1 MNFEQIVTDLK
12 NKVFHPVYFLAGEEP
27 YFIDEL
33 SDYIEKNILTEAEK
47 SFDQT
52 VFYGRDADAQTIF
65 NAARRYP
72 MLSAQ
77 QVIIV
82 KEAQNVR
89 DLVKEDGGKNKSAL
103 LTYLENPQ
111 RSSIL
116 VLCYKY
122 KKIDKRTALA
132 KALSKKA
139 VFFESAKLYEN
150 KIPDWIQHYLQ
161 KENYSIHP
169 KAALLLAEYLGS
181 DLAKIANELDKLMIS
196 IPPKSEI
203 SADDI
208 QKNIGISKDY
218 NVFELHN
225 AFGKKDVLK
234 INQIINYFAADPREH
249 PLVMTIGTLG
259 NYFSK
264 LMLYHSLADK
274 SKGTVAATLGVHPFF
289 VGDYERAAK
298 NYSLGKIKNIFSYLR
313 EYDLKSKGYEN
324 ISADEK
330 ELLREL
336 AFKIIH

>member
-1 MNFEQIVTDLK
+1 MNFDQIITDLK
-12 NKVFHPVYFLAGEEP
+12 NKVFHPVYFLAGDEP

-33 SDYIEKNILTEAEK
+33 SDYIENNILSEAEK

-52 VFYGRDADAQTIF
+52 VFYGRDADAQTVF
-65 NAARRYP
+65 NAARRFP
-72 MLSAQ
+72 MLSAH

-89 DLVKEDGGKNKSAL
+89 DLVKEDSGKGKSAL
-103 LTYLENPQ
+103 LNYLDNPQ
-111 RSSIL
+111 RNTLL
-116 VLCYKY
+116 VFCYKY
-122 KKIDKRTALA
+122 KKLDKRTALA
-132 KALSKKA
+132 KALAKKA

-150 KIPDWIQHYLQ
+150 KIPEWINKYLQ
-161 KENYSIHP
+161 TKQYSIHP
-169 KAALLLAEYLGS
+169 KAAVLLAEYLGS
-181 DLAKIANELDKLMIS
+181 DLSKIANELDKLMIS

-203 SADDI
+203 NLDDI

-218 NVFELHN
+218 NVFELHD
-225 AFGKKDVLK
+225 AFGRKNVLK

-264 LMLYHSLADK
+264 LMLYHSLSDK
-274 SKGTVAATLGVHPFF
+274 SKGSVAAALGVNPYF
-289 VGDYERAAK
+289 VADYERAAR
-298 NYSLGKIKNIFSYLR
+298 NYSLGKIKSIFSYLR

-324 ISADEK
+324 VSADEN